1 MSHQLISR
9 SQDLQRLQEDGYDLE
24 IISGYLLIKDV
35 PYVNASR
42 QIQRGVLISTLL
54 LADDT
59 TCQPDT
65 HVMYFSGEYPCY
77 QDGRAIDA
85 ISNPQPAQQLV
96 EGVFANFLF
105 SAKPVGGKS
114 YDDYYHKV
122 LTYVGILSG
131 PAQFIDSTMTAKT
144 FPVIHAG
151 EDSVFQYID
160 SASSRAKIVN
170 VTAKLAL
177 SRVAIIG
184 LGGTGAYIL
193 DLVSKTPVKEIHL
206 FDGDIFLQH
215 NAFRSPGA
223 ASGNELGEKQ
233 AKVTY
238 FSNIYS
244 KMHRGI
250 VGHTAYI
257 NSDNIDM
264 LRDMDFVFVC
274 MDRPQEKSFIVS
286 KLEEF
291 EKPFI
296 DVGMGVQ
303 LTSQNTLI
311 GTLRTTTSTV
321 ENRTGKSHI
330 SMASADDVDNEY
342 NTNIQIADLNAMNA
356 AFAVIKWKKLFGFY
370 AHDSADKEYSSNF
383 TVFDNYVVNVS

>member
-1 MSHQLISR
+1 MSHQLINR
-9 SQDLQRLQEDGYDLE
+9 SQDLLRLQEEGYHLE

-35 PYVNASR
+35 PYVNASK
-42 QIQRGVLISTLL
+42 QIQRGVLISTLS
-54 LADDT
+54 LANDT

-65 HVMYFSGEYPCY
+65 HVMFFAGEYPCN
-77 QDGRAIDA
+77 QDGQEIDA
-85 ISNPQPAQQLV
+85 IRHQPTEQQIGDV
-96 EGVFANFLF
+96 ISKFSF
-105 SAKPVGGKS
+105 SAKPVGKS
-114 YDDYYHKV
+114 YIDYYHKV
-122 LTYVGILSG
+122 VTYIGILSAS
-131 PAQFIDSTMTAKT
+131 AQLLDSTATAKT
-144 FPVIHAG
+144 FPVILAG

-233 AKVTY
+233 SKVTY

-264 LRDMDFVFVC
+264 LRDMDFVFIC

-321 ENRTGKSHI
+321 ENRAGKSHI